1 MKFIFGGSVMYIYF
15 ILAAIV
21 GLVAGIVIAARSK
34 KAEGVVY
41 GTLDYVGI
49 VTNILLIPIYAIAS
63 IFCWFVVMLGYIP
76 DGEGI
81 MAVVAWIVAI
91 IGASGSA
98 LCGLGL
104 GESVAFR
111 KKGKSKLSF
120 LVQFAG
126 VVGLAITILFFALFC
141 GNLFGSLN

>member
-1 MKFIFGGSVMYIYF
+1 MYLYF

-21 GLVAGIVIAARSK
+21 GLVAGILIAKRSK

-49 VTNILLIPIYAIAS
+49 ATNILLIPIYAIAS

-104 GESVAFR
+104 GASAAFR
-111 KKGKSKLSF
+111 KKGKSKQSF
-120 LVQFAG
+120 WVQFVGMAG
-126 VVGLAITILFFALFC
+126 FALTLLIFFAFY
-141 GNLFGSLN
+141 GNLLDTLN

>member
-1 MKFIFGGSVMYIYF
+1 MYIYF
-15 ILAAIV
+15 IFAAIA
-21 GLVAGIVIAARSK
+21 GLVAGIMIATRSK

-41 GTLDYVGI
+41 GKLDNLGK
-49 VTNILLIPIYAIAS
+49 VTNILLIPVYAIVS

-81 MAVVAWIVAI
+81 WAVVAWGVAI
-91 IGASGSA
+91 IGATGPA
-98 LCGLGL
+98 LCGLGI
-104 GESVAFR
+104 GASVALR
-111 KKGKSKLSF
+111 KKGNSKLSF

-126 VVGLAITILFFALFC
+126 VAGLAVTILFFVLFC